1 MSYVVKSYFNVASPA
16 DVHDRAYRIGSASN
30 TSLGVQLNMYGYS
43 YNTYAGHLVIFDHM
57 NTGNDFRV
65 LDKSNQ
71 SILSNDRF
79 YHYFTNQTFTF
90 SVLPMFVFD
99 MIGNSPDAVLNFVQ
113 ALRNICF
120 GVNNYYYQMVPRFA
134 AKLTYTISGCVLKS
148 NSLPS
153 ATTILTSWSSDI
165 SGSGTLP
172 GATFYYPSA
181 THTFVYDAA
190 EQVMFNSVGQGSG
203 TAWNP
208 TLGIQT
214 YRTFMNYAAS
224 ELFSGST
231 NTVLVLGSGTDT
243 DVNAVEPI
251 QVTITN
257 STDTEMYIA
266 IKSVFT
272 FEPVITTVSPSG
284 AGNVGGTTTW
294 QQAYSAINNSSE
306 NDINDSTY
314 YTEPFPTTFSV
325 VEIFGPFVSV
335 YMPSANSI
343 SAEPQTLTLPY
354 LFSKDIGYH
363 APFHLQYNNGSSF
376 PLDYAALVTSGS
388 FSPSGSGTYNFTNYA
403 ETTLSTSNPI
413 ENIDVSIY
421 AITSNIDPG
430 IFSYSLTLD
439 YYGTDIDVDIDVYPG
454 FNIGIYSE
462 EAYDDTSST
471 YSSTSDWS
479 NSFITYGTYSSS
491 NLVSDEISVSPGD
504 NYFYLR
510 PVFIEDETDYRTV
523 YDYRD
528 TLTSGGFSYTS
539 GINYGVSASLSSGTL
554 PPSDSHHIDPDQSYS
569 NFVYS
574 SNLSFAGNTNIYKLY
589 ILVAD
594 MSQQNVNNG
603 DILGTITIESA
614 ELNNISGSKTFQI
627 PLKYYNPTTYLT
639 GISLKYGTSSSSTA
653 IGPSITASSSNNV
666 APGPVPMYLH
676 LQTVPNPSTATEKEA
691 TMTVSYSNG
700 ASGSNISNSPTT
712 IGDEEYIQITAGGT
726 VTVSYTYY
734 LSSSSST
741 TSSYTF
747 YIPKPTGTGGT
758 SFSFSVQPGPNVT
771 VSSSSDYFTITWSGD
786 ETWNSSLSSS
796 DPGYVHFD
804 FPSGCSIK
812 SGSPQI
818 DGNNKTLKV
827 YYNASSDEQSSVR
840 IKAYLRTYNGEDVS
854 IYSQY
859 FNIVDP
865 LNGIDAS
872 CTTYNW
878 GNASSNN
885 IVNKTSSIIWYG
897 SSGISLGFKAT
908 SSPSGKSIYFNT
920 QTGDNSS
927 SLVSSSYTASN
938 NPSTVNV
945 SLSSYNSNRVATY
958 AVFTDSNSSINSGI
972 YAGFKFIGCQYT
984 ENFPNNSLA
993 SNYSITSTGN
1003 PLYITIEYN
1012 GDECD
1017 NEISFS
1023 TPSVSKSGVITC
1035 QADSHTNPTASTFGS
1050 VTYEITPNS
1059 NLMTTTT
1066 VTLFNIYCTGKG
1078 GRVPSSGGASTTIT
1092 VTIPEVYYRI
1102 TVSVDA
1108 SSGYKSKVYGLE
1120 KTRLKIHSGGFV
1132 TSGTLT
1138 LPNNVQYSVNGTS
1151 GWTSGPYHFNNFDN
1165 SNNTYV
1171 FIRNITSSVLGEQ
1184 TISVTAD
1191 QYDAGVRTSGYGDT
1205 CTVTFGQI
1213 SYSVNTYN
1221 GLSARGSDIRKDTV
1235 YIGDMI
1241 EFIATFEPSLNSS
1254 DPSIFWSS
1262 VNDLGSVSMLRWS
1275 SGYSNE
1281 NDDYILQGTVTD
1293 TSPEA
1298 TFNYSNDDGNY
1309 YNFSFDTVRDRSVD
1323 TNALK
1328 VPGGTLVIKGIHTT
1342 PPTLRDSSIDIPI
1355 SGTTIVSIDDASFV
1369 GITGQDAN
1377 LSKATDA
1384 SLSLWINNT
1393 TLWSSVK
1400 DAPDSTA
1407 GYNYTIVLTGTNDL
1421 GDTVVN
1427 NSAGILHWKIGRD
1440 NFVFSSDPSTASVV
1454 GSANKTATFNV
1465 VCSYK
1470 DNEVIHYC
1478 QDVSIASNSGSA
1490 WCNASIVN
1498 NETSYTVTITT
1509 TAKNYTLNNKTA
1521 TIVLSTKWDES
1532 QGETETINIIFIQE
1546 PLLVGV
1552 TFNLSIKNDSDN
1564 NTIINSNTKSLSTT
1578 YKTRGSYSK
1587 EYTIECIR
1595 EERETIND
1603 ASAEVTV
1610 SCKLATGSTANNVNG
1625 FSRSIMSP
1633 GNGQSDYFRITS
1645 SDNSGDDG
1653 QDRSAQYIL
1662 ITNHQGSNTL
1672 ETSELAANYN
1682 VTYQVTV
1689 SQEGCRYS
1697 NFTLKIN
1704 GETASSVDFGKSSR
1718 AGTNVEIPIVCTYIK
1733 TVDNT
1738 TETKQ
1743 GQWYPI
1749 YDSLPAWL
1757 TSIDPASNTNVSDRN
1772 LKFTVISNADTES
1785 RDYTLSINTSFNGY
1799 GSAVTRTLH
1808 IIQSGTST
1816 EFVPSTKIVDASTT
1830 SFTVDITSDDS
1841 WALVGYENRPNWIT
1855 SVTPTANNVP
1865 NAEEVYDSSVNVV
1878 LAEHFSLTA
1887 ANDYVKYRTTTNDR
1901 TATITAES
1909 SSNVNTSLGITQ
1921 QGYSWSKTCNY
1932 PPVINLTSG
1941 QVKFTFTV
1949 ASNYQIKLT
1958 GTERLTIPAEGIP
1971 GPSFNSTDGAG
1982 VVNSLTYD
1990 VSIKCNASASPK
2002 ESIIT
2007 ILQDRIADED
2017 DLNTSGSAYYQSN
2030 IITVK
2035 QPAASY
2041 TRYGSL
2047 QIIHD
2052 GNVVTP
2058 IENNDYGKV
2067 EFASAGNGATQI
2079 ITVRSELGGWY
2090 LDSSS
2095 EAYLNS
2101 PESWITFRKNGEDV
2115 RGDRGFEENDSS
2127 AFKNVDIAI
2136 KCNTWNDVHNDRS
2149 VYLTF
2154 VHDVSSNIIAK
2165 LQVFQK
2171 KSDVQFALVASNDA
2185 SLNGSTDLGDI
2196 ISLLKERKI
2205 NDPITSG
2212 YLLSAPIEN
2221 EAVSLSYYLYYYIGG
2236 ADKEDISQ
2244 PITDIFKKVY
2254 ENYVSIKSQF
2264 PSDCISAIEW
2274 TILSPEGN
2282 INPLDPTNYANGY
2295 WPAIPP
2301 ECDWSD
2307 FNSTRVAN
2315 INSEKIYKINLRI
2328 AKNENVYEKL
2338 HELKINSEANN
2349 SLEVKIQLLQPGAT
2363 YSADFAFIDPT
2374 TIGEWSSRQNAYI
2387 IPVYGGSYPITVRNK
2402 LRYDTISIV
2411 NIYIDD
2417 NNTTTNVDETDFSNW
2432 ASFKYLNSNGDY
2444 QDFDPNN
2451 PVILKEDVQGE
2462 DTANQQFMIVINPYT
2477 KKEGEETANDIS
2489 NDRNKK
2495 LYRVYFVAT
2504 SSSKPTTEITKVVT
2518 NSTAT
2523 MEIVG
2528 VQESMDLRKTTW
2540 KLISDETRQDE
2551 RTGSFKI
2558 FARTDISD
2566 GQNRILY
2573 SNDTGYT
2580 LINYNGS
2587 KVVENIAA
2595 EEDVIKDMFES
2606 TLLEDTQAA
2615 LDERIGVRIYGNN

>member
-1 MSYVVKSYFNVASPA
+1 MAIHTSDNSYEHYILPTDIIGSHSSGTRAFYAWEDTNYSVPVITRASPYNNTYSIFQQSTSISA
-16 DVHDRAYRIGSASN
+16 GNVIVYHGFVHSSSYNPYDIDTTNSYKAIYNDSTNQYLASN
-30 TSLGVQLNMYGYS
+30 DDRYYFHYINNKTIGLAIRPLIIYEPYASAEIFLDYIADLFNN
-43 YNTYAGHLVIFDHM
+43 YNYKMSIEIDTYVGAYA
-57 NTGNDFRV
+57 N
-65 LDKSNQ
+65 SAP
-71 SILSNDRF
+71 SIPSG
-79 YHYFTNQTFTF
+79 
-90 SVLPMFVFD
+90 
-99 MIGNSPDAVLNFVQ
+99 GNS
-113 ALRNICF
+113 
-120 GVNNYYYQMVPRFA
+120 
-134 AKLTYTISGCVLKS
+134 
-148 NSLPS
+148 SLPS
-153 ATTILTSWSSDI
+153 GYDAYDSGSVVETSFHDAMTSSSYGANGILWNKSYDGNPGSLLVIYGESFWGTISDYQNDMIVFGVSNYPTQGTEWIPIYLTVNSSSATCIYLLIKSRVELILTDNYGNRVAIKSAFMDHSQDQFGLDLQI
-165 SGSGTLP
+165 SGSDCAAQPLP
-172 GATFYYPSA
+172 QVYAIWEVYGPIYRIYVPSTISVEYDGNGSNYPYILSS
-181 THTFVYDAA
+181 
-190 EQVMFNSVGQGSG
+190 NI
-203 TAWNP
+203 
-208 TLGIQT
+208 L
-214 YRTFMNYAAS
+214 YRTIRLNYS
-224 ELFSGST
+224 KDGNLLLLHSNHEIGISTYGST
-231 NTVLVLGSGTDT
+231 PGPELSDT
-243 DVNAVEPI
+243 
-251 QVTITN
+251 
-257 STDTEMYIA
+257 S
-266 IKSVFT
+266 S
-272 FEPVITTVSPSG
+272 TVS
-284 AGNVGGTTTW
+284 A
-294 QQAYSAINNSSE
+294 
-306 NDINDSTY
+306 
-314 YTEPFPTTFSV
+314 
-325 VEIFGPFVSV
+325 V
-335 YMPSANSI
+335 YPI
-343 SAEPQTLTLPY
+343 Y
-354 LFSKDIGYH
+354 VYR
-363 APFHLQYNNGSSF
+363 NG
-376 PLDYAALVTSGS
+376 
-388 FSPSGSGTYNFTNYA
+388 
-403 ETTLSTSNPI
+403 TTLSTNL
-413 ENIDVSIY
+413 
-421 AITSNIDPG
+421 
-430 IFSYSLTLD
+430 SLTN
-439 YYGTDIDVDIDVYPG
+439 DV
-454 FNIGIYSE
+454 
-462 EAYDDTSST
+462 
-471 YSSTSDWS
+471 
-479 NSFITYGTYSSS
+479 YSSS
-491 NLVSDEISVSPGD
+491 QDKTISLTKYISYEIYLYDWEGNIIYRQGQSDRIIAVGAEYRGYGEYITSDESVMEADNNPKIYVSQGD
-504 NYFYLR
+504 TVHIFLREVMKDDDEGTFFDYPCGDASLGSYPSSLTVTLENYS
-510 PVFIEDETDYRTV
+510 INNRTV
-523 YDYRD
+523 PSAANNIYYSD
-528 TLTSGGFSYTS
+528 FYTS
-539 GINYGVSASLSSGTL
+539 SSKFNSGNYTS
-554 PPSDSHHIDPDQSYS
+554 
-569 NFVYS
+569 
-574 SNLSFAGNTNIYKLY
+574 KLH
-589 ILVAD
+589 
-594 MSQQNVNNG
+594 
-603 DILGTITIESA
+603 
-614 ELNNISGSKTFQI
+614 ELNITVGNISSTNPGEEVGRIIVYVNELSEVSGHYEI
-627 PLKYYNPTTYLT
+627 PIFRVNTVPLT
-639 GISLKYGTSSSSTA
+639 GMSLKYGTTSNPTTTANVSPSTN
-653 IGPSITASSSNNV
+653 SVS
-666 APGPVPMYLH
+666 PGTVTTTLYLESVPD
-676 LQTVPNPSTATEKEA
+676 PSTATEVGA
-691 TMTVSYSNG
+691 TLSVSYSNG
-700 ASGSNISNSPTT
+700 AAGDTVDSSATSIGNIDNF
-712 IGDEEYIQITAGGT
+712 DITKGGT
-726 VTVSYTYY
+726 VTVTYTYNSGTTKSYIFNVTLLVPSTSFRFSADPESY
-734 LSSSSST
+734 LEPGQRDYFRLQWNGSEVWSSSKSSNEPGYIDISITPNTACSIDPKSSWTYSDSSLKVPFTAGEDERYGLQFIATLTKCDGNTITAYSSTFDIVGSISNISAQYYGASSSSSALAT
-741 TSSYTF
+741 
-747 YIPKPTGTGGT
+747 
-758 SFSFSVQPGPNVT
+758 
-771 VSSSSDYFTITWSGD
+771 
-786 ETWNSSLSSS
+786 
-796 DPGYVHFD
+796 
-804 FPSGCSIK
+804 
-812 SGSPQI
+812 
-818 DGNNKTLKV
+818 
-827 YYNASSDEQSSVR
+827 
-840 IKAYLRTYNGEDVS
+840 
-854 IYSQY
+854 
-859 FNIVDP
+859 
-865 LNGIDAS
+865 
-872 CTTYNW
+872 
-878 GNASSNN
+878 ASSNN
-885 IVNKTSSIIWYG
+885 ITSINDKIWYNDSITLYFQGTGTTDAQTVKPTYLTVSGGPNNNFNTSSN
-897 SSGISLGFKAT
+897 
-908 SSPSGKSIYFNT
+908 PV
-920 QTGDNSS
+920 NSS
-927 SLVSSSYTASN
+927 KIGITFSGYNRDRNTTIVKYADSNSN
-938 NPSTVNV
+938 NPSVYAGFSFIALLYSTELTPTSSRYSVDVGDSVDITVQWNGDEYYSELSNFSCTTSGLSGAIVSTNISSGNNPYSNIPGTFICTINTQGITTKTGTVTISCKNVNGTVISTTVQLTVNV
-945 SLSSYNSNRVATY
+945 
-958 AVFTDSNSSINSGI
+958 
-972 YAGFKFIGCQYT
+972 
-984 ENFPNNSLA
+984 
-993 SNYSITSTGN
+993 
-1003 PLYITIEYN
+1003 
-1012 GDECD
+1012 
-1017 NEISFS
+1017 
-1023 TPSVSKSGVITC
+1023 
-1035 QADSHTNPTASTFGS
+1035 
-1050 VTYEITPNS
+1050 
-1059 NLMTTTT
+1059 
-1066 VTLFNIYCTGKG
+1066 
-1078 GRVPSSGGASTTIT
+1078 
-1092 VTIPEVYYRI
+1092 PEVYYTLIPR
-1102 TVSVDA
+1102 VDTNN
-1108 SSGYKSKVYGLE
+1108 GYKSKVYGLE
-1120 KTRLKIHSGGFV
+1120 RTRLRITSGGFV
-1132 TSGTLT
+1132 TSGVLT
-1138 LPNNVQYSVNGTS
+1138 LPNGIQYSTNGSSWSTGS
-1151 GWTSGPYHFNNFDN
+1151 LNLNFSN
-1165 SNNTYV
+1165 SNDVYV
-1171 FIRNITSSVLGEQ
+1171 FIRNITTAVLGEQ
-1184 TISVTAD
+1184 TITVTAD
-1191 QYDAGVRTSGYGDT
+1191 QYDSGKSYSGYEDT

-1213 SYSVNTYN
+1213 EYSVNTYN
-1221 GLSARGSDIRKDTV
+1221 GTSSARGRDIRKDTV
-1235 YIGDMI
+1235 YIGDNV
-1241 EFIATFEPSLNSS
+1241 EFIATFTPSLNSS

-1262 VNDLGSVSMLRWS
+1262 RTDLGNIQMIRWS
-1275 SGYSNE
+1275 PGYSNE
-1281 NDDYILQGTVTD
+1281 HDDYILQGMVID
-1293 TSPEA
+1293 TSPAA

-1309 YNFSFDTVRDRSVD
+1309 HNFSFVTVRDRSVD

-1328 VPGGTLVIKGIHTT
+1328 VPGNTLVIKGIHTT

-1384 SLSLWINNT
+1384 SLSLWIDNT

-1407 GYNYTIVLTGTNDL
+1407 GYNYTIILTGTNDL

-1532 QGETETINIIFIQE
+1532 QGEAETINIIFIQE

-1552 TFNLSIKNDSDN
+1552 TFNLSVKNDSDN
-1564 NTIINSNTKSLSTT
+1564 NTIINSDTKSLSTT

-1610 SCKLATGSTANNVNG
+1610 SCKLGTGSTANNTNG

-1749 YDSLPAWL
+1749 YDSLPTWL

-1772 LKFTVISNADTES
+1772 LKFTVISNTDTES

-1841 WALVGYENRPNWIT
+1841 WALVEYENRPNWIT

-1971 GPSFNSTDGAG
+1971 GPSFNSTDGAE

-2185 SLNGSTDLGDI
+2185 SLNGSTDLKDI
-2196 ISLLKERKI
+2196 ILLLKERKI

-2338 HELKINSEANN
+2338 HELKINSEANS

-2477 KKEGEETANDIS
+2477 KKEGQETADDIS

-2528 VQESMDLRKTTW
+2528 VQDSMDLRKTTW

-2595 EEDVIKDMFES
+2595 EEDVIKNMFDG
-2606 TLLEDTQAA
+2606 TLLEGQAA

>member
-1 MSYVVKSYFNVASPA
+1 MSYVVRSYFDKATPD
-16 DVHDRAYRIGSASN
+16 DVYSRAYKVGGTSNIGTGIS
-30 TSLGVQLNMYGYS
+30 LNMYGCS
-43 YNTYAGHLVIFDHM
+43 YYTYAGHLVIFDHM
-57 NTGNDFRV
+57 NTGNAFRA
-65 LDKSNQ
+65 LDKSSQ
-71 SILSNDRF
+71 SPSILSSDSF
-79 YHYFTNQTFTF
+79 YHYFTNQAFIF

-99 MIGNSPDAVLNFVQ
+99 MSSGSPSGELNFVQ

-120 GVNNYYYQMVPRFA
+120 GTSGQHTMPSRFG
-134 AKLTYTISGCVLKS
+134 AKFTFNISGCVRS
-148 NSLPS
+148 SSLS
-153 ATTILTSWSSDI
+153 ATTVLTNWGDDITSS
-165 SGSGTLP
+165 GNLNGV
-172 GATFYYPSA
+172 TFRYLDA
-181 THTFVYDAA
+181 HTYESTIA
-190 EQVMFNSVGQGSG
+190 EQQMFNSVGEGYG
-203 TAWNP
+203 NYNP

-214 YRTFMNYAAS
+214 YNVFMNYAS
-224 ELFSGST
+224 ELFNFTST
-231 NTVLVLGSGTDT
+231 DNVLVFGAGDDSTTETLRIS
-243 DVNAVEPI
+243 
-251 QVTITN
+251 VTITN
-257 STDTEMYIA
+257 SNVTEMYIV
-266 IKSVFT
+266 IKSVLT
-272 FEPVITTVSPSG
+272 FEAIVTSASPSG
-284 AGNVGGTTTW
+284 AGNVNGTTSW
-294 QQAYSAINNSSE
+294 QQAVQAIWNGPQSDNDVNDNNYYS
-306 NDINDSTY
+306 Y
-314 YTEPFPTTFSV
+314 PFPTTFAV
-325 VEIFGPFVSV
+325 VEVFGPFVAI

-343 SAEPQTLTLPY
+343 SVEPQTLSLPY
-354 LFSKDIGYH
+354 LFSKDIGYDG
-363 APFHLQYNNGSSF
+363 PFHLQYNNGSSF
-376 PLDYAALVTSGS
+376 PLDYAALVTFGS
-388 FSPSGSGTYNFTNYA
+388 FSGSGTYSFTSYA
-403 ETTLSTSNPI
+403 GNNLSTAVPT

-421 AITSNIDPG
+421 AITSNIG
-430 IFSYSLTLD
+430 TLNYSLTLD
-439 YYGTDIDVDIDVYPG
+439 YYGTDIDVDIAVYPG

-471 YSSTSDWS
+471 YSSTSAWS

-491 NLVSDEISVSPGD
+491 NLVSNEISVSPGD

-510 PVFIEDETDYRTV
+510 PVFIEDEEDYRAV

-528 TLTSGGFSYTS
+528 TLTMSGFSYTS
-539 GINYGVSASLSSGTL
+539 GINYGVSVSLSSGTL
-554 PPSDSHHIDPDQSYS
+554 PASDSYHIDPDQDYS

-574 SNLSFAGNTNIYKLY
+574 SNLSFAGDTSIYKLVVR
-589 ILVAD
+589 ITAD

-603 DILGTITIESA
+603 DILGTVTIESA
-614 ELNNISGSKTFQI
+614 ELDNISGSKTFQI

-653 IGPSITASSSNNV
+653 IGPSITASSSNTNNV
-666 APGPVPMYLH
+666 GSGPVPMYLH
-676 LQTVPNPSTATEKEA
+676 LQTVPNPSTATEREA

-700 ASGSNISNSPTT
+700 AAGDTVDSSTT
-712 IGDEEYIQITAGGT
+712 FIGDEEPIQITAGGT

-747 YIPKPTGTGGT
+747 YIPKPTGTDGT
-758 SFSFSVQPGPNVT
+758 SFAFSTQPGPTVT
-771 VSSSSDYFTITWSGD
+771 VSSEDYFTIFWTGD
-786 ETWNSSLSSS
+786 ETWSSSLSSS

-804 FPSGCSIK
+804 FPSGCSIN

-827 YYNASSDEQSSVR
+827 YYNASSYEQSDVR

-878 GNASSNN
+878 GIASSNN

-908 SSPSGKSIYFNT
+908 SSPSGKSIYFNR

-945 SLSSYNSNRVATY
+945 SLSDYNSNRVATY

-993 SNYSITSTGN
+993 SNYSITSTGD

-1023 TPSVSKSGVITC
+1023 TPSVSKSGVIDC
-1035 QADSHTNPTASTFGS
+1035 CIDSHTNPTASTFGS

-1059 NLMTTTT
+1059 NLMPTTT
-1066 VTLFNIYCTGKG
+1066 VTLSNIYCTGKG
-1078 GRVPSSGGASTTIT
+1078 GRVPSSSGASTNIT

-1102 TVSVDA
+1102 TVSVDT
-1108 SSGYKSKVYGLE
+1108 SNGYKSKVYGLE
-1120 KTRLKIHSGGFV
+1120 KTRLKITSGGFV

-1151 GWTSGPYHFNNFDN
+1151 GWTSGPYHFNFDN

-1171 FIRNITSSVLGEQ
+1171 FIRNVTSNVLGEQ

-1191 QYDAGVRTSGYGDT
+1191 QYDAGIRNSGYGDT

-1235 YIGDMI
+1235 YIGDKI
-1241 EFIATFEPSLNSS
+1241 EFIATFEPSLDSS
-1254 DPSIFWSS
+1254 DPSTFWSS
-1262 VNDLGSVSMLRWS
+1262 LNDLGSVDMLRWS

-1281 NDDYILQGTVTD
+1281 NDDYILQGTVTG

-1355 SGTTIVSIDDASFV
+1355 SGTTIVLINDASFV

-1564 NTIINSNTKSLSTT
+1564 NTIINSNTNSLSTT

-1816 EFVPSTKIVDASTT
+1816 EFVPSTKTVDASTT

-1887 ANDYVKYRTTTNDR
+1887 ANDYVKYRTTTTDR

-1971 GPSFNSTDGAG
+1971 GPSFNSTDGAE

-2058 IENNDYGKV
+2058 LENNDYGKV

-2101 PESWITFRKNGEDV
+2101 PECWITFRKNGEDV

-2185 SLNGSTDLGDI
+2185 SLNGSTDLKDI
-2196 ISLLKERKI
+2196 ILLLKERKI

-2282 INPLDPTNYANGY
+2282 INPLDPTNYANGN

-2338 HELKINSEANN
+2338 HELKINSEANS

-2363 YSADFAFIDPT
+2363 YSADFTFIDPT

-2417 NNTTTNVDETDFSNW
+2417 NNTTTNEDETDFSNW
-2432 ASFKYLNSNGDY
+2432 ASFKYLDSNGDY

-2477 KKEGEETANDIS
+2477 KKEGEETANDTS

-2558 FARTDISD
+2558 FARTDITD

-2595 EEDVIKDMFES
+2595 EEDVIKNMFEG
-2606 TLLEDTQAA
+2606 TLLEDTRAA